1 VKSGKTMP
9 KKGKNK
15 RRKTTPDEIAG
26 HLKTEIKKKET
37 RNQNRSSSS
46 TVSSPT

>member
-1 VKSGKTMP
+1 MP

-26 HLKTEIKKKET
+26 HLRTEIKKGNPESEPEFFFHSFLTNLKLLT
-37 RNQNRSSSS
+37 
-46 TVSSPT
+46 